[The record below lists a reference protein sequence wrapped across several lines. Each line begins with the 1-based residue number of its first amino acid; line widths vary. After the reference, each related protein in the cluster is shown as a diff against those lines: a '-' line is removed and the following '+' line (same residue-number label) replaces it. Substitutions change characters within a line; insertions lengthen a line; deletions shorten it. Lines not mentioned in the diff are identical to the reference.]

1 MEGFYL
7 DEYIR
12 NRGRAGESGEMGA
25 GGGVGKS
32 EVSGVASD
40 FKNEILGVACEEN
53 KFADFR
59 RVCAEVYDEFAKEW
73 KSGNEEP
80 EKLLEL
86 QKKAITGCIPEVS
99 FFKKKISLF
108 LREHNLNSTVFKE

>member
-99 FFKKKISLF
+99 FFKKK
-108 LREHNLNSTVFKE
+108 

>member
-86 QKKAITGCIPEVS
+86 QKKGDNGLHPGGKLLQEKNKS
-99 FFKKKISLF
+99 FFA
-108 LREHNLNSTVFKE
+108 RT

>member
-1 MEGFYL
+1 MRAAPMEGFYL

-40 FKNEILGVACEEN
+40 FKNEILGAYALRFTTN
-53 KFADFR
+53 LQRSGKA
-59 RVCAEVYDEFAKEW
+59 AM
-73 KSGNEEP
+73 KSR
-80 EKLLEL
+80 K
-86 QKKAITGCIPEVS
+86 S
-99 FFKKKISLF
+99 FWNFKK
-108 LREHNLNSTVFKE
+108 RR